1 MTAFNIYRAC
11 YILGLR
17 IPDHLSV
24 FGYDDCIMANYVTP
38 PLSTVS
44 VPVRKLAG
52 TAIDFIHG
60 YLESGVRAELPI
72 LKASLI
78 IRNSVRNL
86 NLD

>member
-1 MTAFNIYRAC
+1 
-11 YILGLR
+11 
-17 IPDHLSV
+17 
-24 FGYDDCIMANYVTP
+24 MANYVTP